1 MIEKQKQFLLPE
13 DALTRFSSQ
22 DANILHLDL
31 PLSENKVKRYGF
43 QIGDIGFLIA
53 EKTLSE
59 VMKSFNIYPIPN
71 TCSWFKGLTNSRGN
85 LIPVFDLQILMELTD
100 TESKHTNLL
109 VLDKGINSIGILIDS
124 LPKVC
129 DVTKWKK
136 LSYSP
141 QMPAGLSEYI
151 TEVFTVD
158 DQIWIGIDH
167 IGYFESI
174 KEQVAV

>member
-1 MIEKQKQFLLPE
+1 MSDKQKEFLLPE
-13 DALTRFSSQ
+13 DALTRFSKQ

-31 PLSENKVKRYGF
+31 PVKENAIKRYGF

-59 VMKSFNIYPIPN
+59 VMKSFNIYPVPN
-71 TCSWFKGLTNSRGN
+71 TSPWFRGLTNSRGN
-85 LIPVFDLQILMELTD
+85 LIPVFDMEDLLGFSGKK
-100 TESKHTNLL
+100 SKYENLL
-109 VLDKGINSIGILIDS
+109 ILDKGINSVGILIDD
-124 LPKVC
+124 LPRVC
-129 DVTKWKK
+129 DVAKWKK

-141 QMPAGLSEYI
+141 QMPAGLSEYV
-151 TEVFTVD
+151 TEVYTIED
-158 DQIWIGIDH
+158 KIWIGIDH